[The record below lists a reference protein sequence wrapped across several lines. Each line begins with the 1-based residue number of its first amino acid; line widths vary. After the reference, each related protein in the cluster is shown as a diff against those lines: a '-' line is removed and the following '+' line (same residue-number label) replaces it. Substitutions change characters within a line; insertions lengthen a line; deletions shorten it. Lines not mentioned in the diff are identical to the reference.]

1 MFFFLGALEEVNKDC
16 KEMKD
21 WQIMKWKKL
30 KVCIFIHILDVA
42 ESYICN
48 SHFKC

>member
-1 MFFFLGALEEVNKDC
+1 MSKENKET
-16 KEMKD
+16 KS
-21 WQIMKWKKL
+21 WQFNERN
-30 KVCIFIHILDVA
+30 KVCDFIHILEMA